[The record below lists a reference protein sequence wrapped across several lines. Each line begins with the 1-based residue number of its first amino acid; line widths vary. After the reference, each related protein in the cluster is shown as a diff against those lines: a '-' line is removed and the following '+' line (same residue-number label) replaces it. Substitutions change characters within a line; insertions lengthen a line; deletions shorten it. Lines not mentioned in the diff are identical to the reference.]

1 MEKIQEA
8 KKLTKKRSGSTG
20 RIRVFVPKNK
30 DMKDMKDRT
39 KSSSKIIGKNEG
51 GESHMNKYNKK
62 LEEQKKEN
70 EKDNNNIKKINT
82 NEI

>member
-30 DMKDMKDRT
+30 NKDMKDRT
-39 KSSSKIIGKNEG
+39 KSSSKVIGKNEG
-51 GESHMNKYNKK
+51 GDSHMNKYNKK
-62 LEEQKKEN
+62 LVEQKKKN
-70 EKDNNNIKKINT
+70 EKGSNNSKKIKT